1 MAALRVTNRDSNR
14 DEQSEHDEADE
25 QEDDDDDVEHQ
36 TPLDRELLLN
46 KFIRS
51 YLHRARRVLLE
62 ARDTACIGR
71 AMYEDES
78 APQQID
84 LVKARAYHVI
94 ADAMHA
100 SELRLQEAL
109 KSLTSTAAQEQA
121 RYSDAQYKVDSD
133 SSSDGDDSDEEPP
146 RK

>member
-1 MAALRVTNRDSNR
+1 MAALRVTNRD
-14 DEQSEHDEADE
+14 EQSEHDEE
-25 QEDDDDDVEHQ
+25 EEEDDVEQQ

-84 LVKARAYHVI
+84 LVKARAYRVI

-133 SSSDGDDSDEEPP
+133 SSGDSDSDDDEAP